1 MERKNNFGSA
11 FLKKV
16 GGFFTKNV
24 VLKIISVIF
33 AMMLWG
39 YVMMDQNPSRTK
51 VVDGVHINIEGEADL
66 NYRKLVVR
74 GDKNALLDEVS
85 VKVSTEL
92 TKYADLGVDDVVA
105 TISLKGVNAAGT
117 YSLPINA
124 TTSEGTV
131 LSKTPNAIDVEIDL
145 LVSHRIP
152 IELKTTGT
160 IPEGYWNGQPV
171 MAQSYLDIEGPK
183 TDISKIAK
191 AVCTLDISN
200 ITSSYNQSLEA
211 VLYDADGNEVEMS
224 VLYGQLPSVPLKME
238 VLPKKDV
245 RLDIESSLMGK
256 DNLAANYE
264 IKGIKLSRETVT
276 IAGEKNVIDA
286 ISSISVDKLDVSGYS
301 QSLLTELDVVAPDGV
316 KLVGGST
323 VTAYIDI
330 AEKQGE
336 LSFTDLPI
344 KVIGLGKRMSADLDI
359 LAADLKLLGRISL
372 INKLSPGDVWLY
384 VDVTDRPAGEYKL
397 NVYVSLPND
406 EMLLELEKTL
416 SLKEVT
422 VTVKNN

>member
-1 MERKNNFGSA
+1 METKNNFGSA

-24 VLKIISVIF
+24 VLKIISLIF

-105 TISLKGVNAAGT
+105 TISLKGVNAVGT

-131 LSKTPNAIDVEIDL
+131 LSKTPSAVDVEIDS
-145 LVSHRIP
+145 LVSRRVPVEIK
-152 IELKTTGT
+152 ITGA
-160 IPEGYWNGQPV
+160 IPEGYWNSQPV

-183 TDISKIAK
+183 TDISKIVK

-211 VLYDADGNEVEMS
+211 VLYDTDENEVEMS
-224 VLYGQLPSVPLKME
+224 VLYGQLPSVSLKME
-238 VLPKKDV
+238 VLPKKEVPIDV
-245 RLDIESSLMGK
+245 EGSLMGK

-264 IKGIKLSRETVT
+264 IKSMKLSQETVT
-276 IAGEKNVIDA
+276 IAGEKSVIDA
-286 ISSISVDKLDVSGYS
+286 ISSISADQLDVSGYS
-301 QSLLTELDVVAPDGV
+301 QSLLTELDLVAPDGV
-316 KLVGGST
+316 KLVNGST
-323 VTAYIDI
+323 VTVYLDI
-330 AEKQGE
+330 AEKQNE
-336 LSFTDLPI
+336 LSFEDLPI
-344 KVIGLGKRMSADLDI
+344 QVIGLGKRMSAELDVS
-359 LAADLKLLGRISL
+359 AADLKLIGRVSL
-372 INKLSPGDVWLY
+372 INKLNPSDVSLY
-384 VDVTDRPAGEYKL
+384 VDVTDRPEGEYKL
-397 NVYVSLPND
+397 SVYVSLPSD

>member
-1 MERKNNFGSA
+1 MERKNSFGFA

-16 GGFFTKNV
+16 GVFFTKDV
-24 VLKIISVIF
+24 ILKVISVIF

-51 VVDGVHINIEGEADL
+51 QVDGVHINIEGEADL

-105 TISLKGVNAAGT
+105 TISLKGVNSAGT

-131 LSKTPNAIDVEIDL
+131 LSKTPSNIDIEIDS
-145 LVSHRIP
+145 LVSRRVP
-152 IELKTTGT
+152 VELKTIGT
-160 IPEGYWNGQPV
+160 IPQGYWNSQPV
-171 MAQSYLDIEGPK
+171 LAQSYLDIEGPK
-183 TDISKIAK
+183 TDISKIVK

-211 VLYDADGNEVEMS
+211 ALYDADGNEVEMS
-224 VLYGQLPSVPLKME
+224 VLYGQLPAVSIKME

-245 RLDIESSLMGK
+245 PLDIESSLMGK
-256 DNLAANYE
+256 DSLAANYE
-264 IKGIKLSRETVT
+264 IKGIKLSQETVT
-276 IAGEKNVIDA
+276 IAGEKSAIDA
-286 ISSISVDKLDVSGYS
+286 ISSISAEQLDVSGYS
-301 QSLLTELDVVAPDGV
+301 QSLLTELELVAPDGI
-316 KLVGGST
+316 KLVSGNT
-323 VTAYIDI
+323 VTVYIDI
-330 AEKQGE
+330 AEKQNE

-344 KVIGLGKRMSADLDI
+344 QVIGLGKRMSAELDI
-359 LAADLKLLGRISL
+359 SAADLKLIGRISL
-372 INKLSPGDVWLY
+372 INKLNPADVSLY

-397 NVYVSLPND
+397 NVYVSLPSD

-416 SLKEVT
+416 SIKEVT
-422 VTVKNN
+422 ITVKNS